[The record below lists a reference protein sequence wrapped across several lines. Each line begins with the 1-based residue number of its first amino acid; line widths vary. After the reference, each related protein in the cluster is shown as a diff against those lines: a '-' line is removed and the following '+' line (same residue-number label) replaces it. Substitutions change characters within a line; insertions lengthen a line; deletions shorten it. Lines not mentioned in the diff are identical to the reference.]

1 MQFTAMN
8 MTTNEEPMSLFRA
21 RRPARAATMLAA
33 AALAAGALN
42 GCSTSA
48 GGGAQA
54 NATGALNVW
63 IRGSGDSLK
72 AYQAIFSAFTA
83 KTGIKVDPF
92 MTLTDFNTK
101 LSAAEAAHKLPD
113 VVVDNASQLGNY
125 ETQGIIQQI
134 RESDVSDASD
144 LTAQAWA
151 STTDLH
157 GNVYAVPFSAQANVL
172 LIRKDWLARLHLPA
186 PTTWAQLAQDAVAF
200 TADDPDGDGK
210 ADTYGIAVPGTTASG
225 YISWWW
231 SSMLWEAG
239 GDYVT
244 SNGGGK
250 YTAALDS
257 PAAVTAAKQ
266 FETLACTDKAV
277 QPGFLND
284 STTVTNKAFQTG
296 QVGMYLT
303 GPYAFAT
310 MDASAVKGKYDVV
323 APPQGPASAKTLA
336 EGTSLYTM
344 AGGKTKEA
352 LELESFM
359 TTPQAQTLGMTAVPT
374 ATVVRLPINTNI
386 DAASVHH
393 GDTRW
398 ALAQQVYASDGHY
411 EYDSFPNWTALRQ
424 LTSNDINTM
433 MAGCTDP
440 SSAMGSLNTR
450 FQAMLEQQGIA
461 G

>member
-1 MQFTAMN
+1 MA
-8 MTTNEEPMSLFRA
+8 LFRP
-21 RRPARAATMLAA
+21 RRPAKTATILAA
-33 AALAAGALN
+33 AALAAGVLT
-42 GCSTSA
+42 GCGTSS
-48 GGGAQA
+48 GGAPA

-72 AYQAIFSAFTA
+72 AYQAIFAAFT
-83 KTGIKVDPF
+83 KQTGIHIDPF

-113 VVVDNASQLGNY
+113 VVIDNASQLGNY

-134 RESDVSDASD
+134 QKSDVADAAD
-144 LTAQAWA
+144 LTAQAWT

-157 GNVYAVPFSAQANVL
+157 GNIYAVPFSAQANVL
-172 LIRKDWLARLHLPA
+172 LIRSDWLQKLHLPT
-186 PTTWAQLAQDAVAF
+186 PTTWAQVEQDAIAF
-200 TADDPDGDGK
+200 TKDDPDGDGK

-244 SNGGGK
+244 ADGGGK

-257 PAAVTAAKQ
+257 PAAVTAAQQ
-266 FETLACTDKAV
+266 FEKLACTDKAL

-296 QVGMYLT
+296 QAGMYLT

-310 MDASAVKGKYDVV
+310 MDATAVKGKYIAV
-323 APPQGPASAKTLA
+323 APPQGPGSAKTLA

-344 AGGKTKEA
+344 AGAKTKEA

-374 ATVVRLPINTNI
+374 ATVVRLPINKNV
-386 DAASVHH
+386 DAAAVHH

-398 ALAQQVYASDGHY
+398 ALAQQVYASEGHY

-424 LTSNDINTM
+424 LTSTDINAM
-433 MAGCTDP
+433 MADCAGP
-440 SSAMGSLNTR
+440 GSAMATLNTQ
-450 FQAMLEQQGIA
+450 FQAMLQQQGIA